1 MWCCERHL
9 PRQLGL
15 GLGLRLGSGLRVGVG
30 VGVVVGVGVGVG
42 LVVLREAPVRLVEA
56 EAQLLIGSGLGCYD

>member
-1 MWCCERHL
+1 MR
-9 PRQLGL
+9 LGL
-15 GLGLRLGSGLRVGVG
+15 GLRVGVG
-30 VGVVVGVGVGVG
+30 VGVVVGVGVG